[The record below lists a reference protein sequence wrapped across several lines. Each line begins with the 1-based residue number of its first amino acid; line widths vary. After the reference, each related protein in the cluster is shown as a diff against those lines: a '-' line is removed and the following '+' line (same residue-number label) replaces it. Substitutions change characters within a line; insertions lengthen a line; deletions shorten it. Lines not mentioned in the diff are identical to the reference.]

1 MRRYGVS
8 GLPCTLSKRALGD
21 KNAAVLVGNVGL
33 MGGRP
38 LSLAL
43 LATETK
49 GFGGDDFVVKGG
61 RFQQSA
67 LAVFGT
73 GIADPASSSDKG
85 KDERLTL
92 YSFVNMGSFL
102 WEVPHADSIGDI
114 GAHVFERVSH
124 SSFHARPLSLT
135 LVCGEE
141 GRASGV
147 NFAALVGGR
156 REISEGSESA
166 TEGAAS
172 TVSG

>member
-38 LSLAL
+38 LSLA
-43 LATETK
+43 
-49 GFGGDDFVVKGG
+49 FKGG

-85 KDERLTL
+85 KGERLTL
-92 YSFVNMGSFL
+92 YSFVNIGSFL

-124 SSFHARPLSLT
+124 SSFHARPLRLT

-147 NFAALVGGR
+147 TFAALVDGC
-156 REISEGSESA
+156 REISEGSESV
-166 TEGAAS
+166 TECTAG